1 MNQKIPKDALNSIK
15 RNQNV
20 NVDINIGG
28 VLDESTMRI
37 LNNEFVPMLKKNSR
51 IISDSVAKEVK
62 WQLKK

>member
-1 MNQKIPKDALNSIK
+1 MNDYILVQLEYIV
-15 RNQNV
+15 R
-20 NVDINIGG
+20 